1 MTSMAEYLALPAVS
15 ASLISCIV
23 EECPRAA
30 WFRSWLNPDRPPDD
44 TAASDIGTIAHGILL
59 EGTEAG
65 VAVIDPSDHPAEKT
79 GNIPDGWTNK
89 SIRQAR
95 DAARASGLIPVLAP
109 QMAEIRAMV
118 DAARAYVSTIQKTEP
133 AVYAA
138 FLPDCGE
145 PELTLTW
152 NDGAT
157 LCKMRPDLIT
167 RDRCLIVNYKTTAT
181 SVDPGRWGRGPFLD
195 YLIGAAWYARGARA
209 LFNVEASYVFLVQST
224 APPYLCSLVGV
235 DPAAMAIG
243 ASKCEVG
250 LWRWQRCVERGEW
263 PGYAPRVAYPELPPW
278 VEAAWNDKQMMEVFE

>member
-1 MTSMAEYLALPAVS
+1 MVEYLALPAVS

-23 EECPRAA
+23 DECPRTA
-30 WFRSWLNPDRPPDD
+30 WFRSWLNPSRPADD
-44 TAASDIGTIAHGILL
+44 TAASDAGTIAHGILL

-65 VAVIDPSDHPAEKT
+65 VAVIEPSDHPAEKT

-95 DAARASGLIPVLAP
+95 DDARASGLIPVLAT

-138 FLPDCGE
+138 FLPGGGQ

-167 RDRCLIVNYKTTAT
+167 VDRHLIINYKSTAT
-181 SVDPGRWGRGPFLD
+181 SVDPERWGRGPFLD

-235 DPAAMAIG
+235 DPHAMAIG
-243 ASKCEVG
+243 ASKCEIG
-250 LWRWQRCVERGEW
+250 LRRWQRCVEHNEW

-278 VEAAWNDKQMMEVFE
+278 VEAAWNEKQMMEVFE

>member
-30 WFRSWLNPDRPPDD
+30 WFRSWLNPGRPADD
-44 TAASDIGTIAHGILL
+44 SAASDVGSIAHGILL

-65 VAVIDPSDHPAEKT
+65 VAVIDPADHPAEKT

-95 DAARASGLIPVLAP
+95 DDARASGLISILAP

-118 DAARAYVSTIQKTEP
+118 DAARAYVSSIQKTEP

-138 FLPDCGE
+138 FYGNA
-145 PELTLTW
+145 ELTLTW
-152 NDGAT
+152 NDGGTA
-157 LCKMRPDLIT
+157 CKMRPDLIAF
-167 RDRCLIVNYKTTAT
+167 DRGLIINYKTTAT
-181 SVDPGRWGRGPFLD
+181 SVDPERWGRGPFLD

-235 DPAAMAIG
+235 DPHAMAIG

-250 LWRWQRCVERGEW
+250 LRRWQRCVERNEW
-263 PGYAPRVAYPELPPW
+263 PGYPARVAYPELPPW
-278 VEAAWNDKQMMEVFE
+278 VEAAWEARQMTEGVFE